1 MDEIFNELSVI
12 NGCNF
17 AIVVDKPE
25 MDEMFNELLVINGWY
40 EFNEGCNPD
49 T

>member
-1 MDEIFNELSVI
+1 MKFKEFAVI
-12 NGCNF
+12 VGCNV
-17 AIVVDKPE
+17 AIVDDKPE

-40 EFNEGCNPD
+40 EFNDACNPD